1 MDNLS
6 YKMILEGYDQHPTLR
21 TDTGMKTHAATYI
34 PRAPSR
40 EFSYSHF
47 KIFWREQIGTQPSD

>member
-1 MDNLS
+1 
-6 YKMILEGYDQHPTLR
+6 MILEGYDQHPTLR
-21 TDTGMKTHAATYI
+21 TDTGMKTHAATYV